1 MPQSLRITTAAA
13 CEAVSLT
20 EAKLH
25 AKVDGTADDTLLTAL
40 VKAAGADAAA
50 ELGRGAVLVE
60 ATFELTLDAF
70 PAGDAPIEL
79 PTRPATAM
87 VSFKYDDADGIEQTL
102 ASNAYV
108 FTASATGPGESP
120 MLASLRPLKGETW
133 PATADDYGA
142 VRIRYKAGWATT
154 GTTPNFAS
162 TTPEQIKT
170 WVMVRATDLYDN
182 RNETEVGT
190 QAVALPG
197 RIFAK
202 LLDPWRMLEVG

>member
-25 AKVDGTADDTLLTAL
+25 AKVDGTTDDTLLTSL

-70 PAGDAPIEL
+70 PAGDEAIVL

-87 VSFKYDDADGIEQTL
+87 VSFKYDDADGTEQTL

-120 MLASLRPLKGETW
+120 VLASLRPLKGETW
-133 PATADDYGA
+133 PATEDDYGA
-142 VRIRYKAGWATT
+142 VRIRYKAGWATAGSPAT
-154 GTTPNFAS
+154 S

-170 WVMVRATDLYDN
+170 WILVKVATLYGQRESLVDD
-182 RNETEVGT
+182 RTAAIPDRT
-190 QAVALPG
+190 
-197 RIFAK
+197 FDC
-202 LLDPWRMLEVG
+202 LLDPWRILEVG